1 MAIGDLVV
9 AINDIG
15 IEDKE
20 LPDIVRL
27 SESVCECD
35 SRTQY
40 RVDTLR
46 VRAYTGFARK
56 AQYVRSVCAI
66 MHL

>member
-46 VRAYTGFARK
+46 VRA
-56 AQYVRSVCAI
+56 
-66 MHL
+66 

>member
-27 SESVCECD
+27 SESVCETK
-35 SRTQY
+35 R
-40 RVDTLR
+40 R
-46 VRAYTGFARK
+46 VRTRARVHHIK
-56 AQYVRSVCAI
+56 HIVVCVYI
-66 MHL
+66 CE